1 MHGRKLPV
9 DRSHFV
15 PTDCLDRT
23 PTRVMTHRTWRLCL
37 LAIVGVAL
45 CLRLTYVITVVG
57 DDALAGDAIYYSA
70 QAETITRGTGFAHP
84 FTGEAA
90 ADHPPATAVLLAL
103 PSIGGGDPAF
113 EQRMFMALLGTMAV
127 VAVAFLGREVARSL
141 STDPRVVRVGSLIV
155 ASAAALHPGFW
166 INDGLAM
173 SETPT
178 TLITALVLIAAFRW
192 RRGDGSAWTLGVLGG
207 LAVLTRAELGLLM
220 ALLVMPVGLPWA
232 WPRRLRQIMIVTIV
246 ALMTVAPWTIRNV
259 VRFEEPVLVSTNDGL
274 TLRGANCDPAYFE
287 GVGFWY
293 LQCAGPVEGDQS
305 EVSSEYRR
313 QAVDYVG
320 DNLDRLPA
328 VVGARLARV
337 WSVWEVDAMTHL
349 NQGEGR
355 PPTASWL
362 AVVGWWL
369 LAPAAAGAILI
380 LRRRD
385 RPVLVLVAPFVT
397 VTAVA
402 IATYGIPRFRLPAE
416 VAAVGAL
423 AVYGVVSAER
433 SWGRATPTPTPLPLP
448 PHGSRPAEE

>member
-1 MHGRKLPV
+1 M
-9 DRSHFV
+9 
-15 PTDCLDRT
+15 TD
-23 PTRVMTHRTWRLCL
+23 RTWRLCL

-45 CLRLTYVITVVG
+45 CLRLTYVVAVVG

-103 PSIGGGDPAF
+103 PSLGGGDPAF
-113 EQRMFMALLGTMAV
+113 EQRIFMAILGTLGV
-127 VAVAFLGREVARSL
+127 VAIAFLGREVAATIA
-141 STDPRVVRVGSLIV
+141 TDPGVVRVGSLV
-155 ASAAALHPGFW
+155 AASAAGLHPGFW

-178 TLITALVLIAAFRW
+178 MVITALVLIAALRW
-192 RRGDGSAWTLGVLGG
+192 RRGEGSAWMLGVAGG

-220 ALLVMPVGLPWA
+220 ALLVIPVGLPWA
-232 WPRRLRQIMIVTIV
+232 WPRRLRQVVLVAAV
-246 ALMTVAPWTIRNV
+246 ALLVVAPWTIRNL
-259 VRFEEPVLVSTNDGL
+259 VRFEEPVLISTNDGL
-274 TLRGANCDPAYFE
+274 TLRGANCDPAYYE

-313 QAVDYVG
+313 QAVDYIG
-320 DNLDRLPA
+320 DNLDRAPT

-362 AVVGWWL
+362 AAVGWWL
-369 LAPAAAGAILI
+369 LAPAAAGALVV
-380 LRRRD
+380 LRRRNG
-385 RPVLVLVAPFVT
+385 PMLAIVAPFVT
-397 VTAVA
+397 VAAVA
-402 IATYGIPRFRLPAE
+402 VATYGIPRFRLPAE

-433 SWGRATPTPTPLPLP
+433 SWGRATPTPATTPLPP
-448 PHGSRPAEE
+448 RGSRRAEG